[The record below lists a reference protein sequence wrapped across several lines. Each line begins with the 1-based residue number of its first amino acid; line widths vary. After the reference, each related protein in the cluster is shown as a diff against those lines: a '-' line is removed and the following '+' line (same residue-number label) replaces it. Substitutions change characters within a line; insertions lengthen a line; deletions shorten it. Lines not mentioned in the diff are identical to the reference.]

1 VRSKQ
6 WCYSVSSLTASSG
19 MLTDSL
25 VHCRGLSGILHEK
38 DCTGCEGKSNVDPVF
53 GNHTNMQMAQRM
65 VEAMMHEP
73 GLLGYNTWGLYFSW
87 TAYESY
93 KWLKVS

>member
-1 VRSKQ
+1 
-6 WCYSVSSLTASSG
+6 
-19 MLTDSL
+19 
-25 VHCRGLSGILHEK
+25 
-38 DCTGCEGKSNVDPVF
+38 
-53 GNHTNMQMAQRM
+53 M

-93 KWLKVS
+93 KWLMVS